1 MYEKDFIVDLTKKT
15 GLIIKE
21 NFRKHL
27 DVELKGPRDLV
38 TNVDKYIDNFVRE
51 SILKAF
57 PGYGVITEENKD
69 LNELSSRKFI
79 IDPLDGT
86 TNFVK
91 GYPQVA
97 VSIALM
103 EDSEIT
109 FGVVYNPI
117 LEELFIGE
125 LGKGATLNGE
135 AIHVSKT
142 SDFKDALIVT
152 GFVYKERNENTYKS
166 FERILSEALS
176 VRCDGSAALDLAHV
190 AMGIFDGYYQKGIHI
205 WDIAAGSLIV
215 KEAGGLVTTFKGN
228 REFSFSG
235 EILATN
241 GLLHEKMVEF
251 IKSV

>member
-1 MYEKDFIVDLTKKT
+1 MYEKDFIVELAKKT
-15 GLIIKE
+15 GEIIRN

-27 DVELKGPRDLV
+27 DVEYKGPRDLV
-38 TNVDKYIDNFVRE
+38 TNVDKYIDNFVRD
-51 SILKAF
+51 SILKAY
-57 PGYGVITEENKD
+57 PSYGIITEENKD
-69 LNELSSRKFI
+69 LNELSNKKFI

-97 VSIALM
+97 VSIAFM

-125 LGKGATLNGE
+125 LGHGALLNYKP
-135 AIHVSKT
+135 IKVSKT
-142 SDFKDALIVT
+142 SEFKDALIAT
-152 GFVYKERNENTYKS
+152 GFVYKERNEKTYKS
-166 FERILSEALS
+166 FENILEGALS
-176 VRCDGSAALDLAHV
+176 LRCDGSAALDLAHV

-215 KEAGGLVTTFKGN
+215 KEAGGRVSTFDGN
-228 REFSFSG
+228 TSFLEAD

-241 GLLHEKMVEF
+241 GILHERLIQF
-251 IKSV
+251 INGA